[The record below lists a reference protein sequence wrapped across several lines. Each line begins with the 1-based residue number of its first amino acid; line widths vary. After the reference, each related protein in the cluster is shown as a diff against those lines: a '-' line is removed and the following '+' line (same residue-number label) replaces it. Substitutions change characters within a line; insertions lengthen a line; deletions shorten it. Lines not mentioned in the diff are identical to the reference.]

1 MAEAAQG
8 PFVVDDEAQEAAGG
22 QVAPF
27 ERASGDTR
35 VRKTTRLLELIVRT
49 AVFLNEKDSDGG
61 PGEWVRHYLA
71 RSDTKNNTGSQF
83 ALSQLASAVQADR
96 PALQACGV
104 DVAPNVKVCLFACLV
119 CLFGL
124 IALVVLFCRP
134 SSGG

>member
-104 DVAPNVKVCLFACLV
+104 DVAPNVKVRCF
-119 CLFGL
+119 CLFGCF
-124 IALVVLFCRP
+124 ACFV
-134 SSGG
+134 